1 MNIEILQG
9 AEQAKEAAGIAVVI
23 DVFRAFSL
31 ECYLMSVGCSRILPV
46 GLVDTAR
53 FLKSTHPEYV
63 LIGER
68 HGRIL
73 PGFDF
78 GNSPSQVDAEIIR
91 GKTIVHTTSA
101 GTQGIAAASARSD
114 EILAA
119 GLVNAKATAQYILSR
134 KPDHVSLI
142 CMGVEGMEPSPEDTF
157 CGEYIKAM
165 LLGSEIDIADNMQR
179 IRNHK
184 EGMKFFD
191 PELQDVFPE
200 KDFEMCTAIDRFDM
214 VLRVNKIADDIFET
228 RTIGPEGTGLNM

>member
-9 AEQAKEAAGIAVVI
+9 VEQAKRAAGIAVVI

-31 ECYLMSVGCSRILPV
+31 ECYLMSFGCHRILPV
-46 GLVDTAR
+46 GQVETAR
-53 FLKSTHPEYV
+53 SLKDRHPEYV

-78 GNSPSQVDAEIIR
+78 GNSPSQVAAEKVK

-101 GTQGIAAASARSD
+101 GTQGIAAASAGAD

-119 GLVNAKATAQYILSR
+119 GLVNAKATAQYILSQ
-134 KPDHVSLI
+134 KANMVSLI
-142 CMGVEGMEPSPEDTF
+142 CMGVEGIEPSPEDTF
-157 CGEYIKAM
+157 CGEYLKAM
-165 LLGSEIDIADNMQR
+165 LLGTGIDIADNIKR
-179 IRNHK
+179 IRDHK
-184 EGMKFFD
+184 EGRKFFD

-214 VLRVNKIADDIFET
+214 VLQVNKVAADVFET
-228 RTIGPEGTGLNM
+228 IVV